1 MKLKY
6 GLSYPTWQ
14 GVYLVG
20 IFIALCI
27 AAVMRQINLL
37 LFIAGLILG
46 ALILSWVMVKIKK
59 GWFQVQRRMPVTIHA
74 ESEFVLS
81 LDLTNV
87 SRGTL
92 FALAAK
98 QAILGKRKM
107 KGGNETTNGS
117 GVTQFAEGE
126 PKNMNPTSGSP
137 NGECV
142 IPFASL
148 TSLPP
153 SIITPNYFFSMLPP
167 NEKLTREFVCQI
179 DRPGEYRLEPVEL
192 ISRFPLGLFECRV
205 RVGRAA
211 TFWVY
216 PALLDELPEDLIQ
229 LTAQSWDGVSR
240 ETNHSSRNVGDFH
253 SVSAYRPGEDVR
265 LIHWRSSARLGNLVI
280 RQFQPPQGAWLGIVL
295 DMTPP
300 DGWEENESNAPDR
313 VGSQLEAGSA
323 KTGFFGGITSSSR
336 PCGFALPEQILH
348 NIKLAATVVYRLCNK
363 TAEYSGRETQIV
375 LALTSSPDNIVSG
388 RADSNFFHQAMQT
401 LASAQLDNSGQN
413 KTAETVSAVKELVPE
428 GTKVVV
434 LSF

>member
-1 MKLKY
+1 MRNYELRITNYEFMKLKY
-6 GLSYPTWQ
+6 GLTYPTWQ
-14 GVYLVG
+14 GVYLFG

-46 ALILSWVMVKIKK
+46 ALILSWFMAKIKR
-59 GWFQVQRRMPVTIHA
+59 GWFRVQRRMPVTIHA

-92 FALAAK
+92 FALAAR
-98 QAILGKRKM
+98 QAIVGKRKM

-126 PKNMNPTSGSP
+126 PKNLNPTSGSP

-153 SIITPNYFFSMLPP
+153 SIITPHYFFSRLVP
-167 NEKLTREFVCQI
+167 EQKQTQEFVLQI

-229 LTAQSWDGVSR
+229 LTAQSYDGVSR

-265 LIHWRSSARLGNLVI
+265 L
-280 RQFQPPQGAWLGIVL
+280 
-295 DMTPP
+295 
-300 DGWEENESNAPDR
+300 
-313 VGSQLEAGSA
+313 
-323 KTGFFGGITSSSR
+323 
-336 PCGFALPEQILH
+336 
-348 NIKLAATVVYRLCNK
+348 
-363 TAEYSGRETQIV
+363 
-375 LALTSSPDNIVSG
+375 
-388 RADSNFFHQAMQT
+388 
-401 LASAQLDNSGQN
+401 
-413 KTAETVSAVKELVPE
+413 
-428 GTKVVV
+428 
-434 LSF
+434 

>member
-14 GVYLVG
+14 GVYLGG

-37 LFIAGLILG
+37 LFIAGLLLG
-46 ALILSWVMVKIKK
+46 PLILSWFMVKIKK
-59 GWFQVQRRMPVTIHA
+59 GWFRVQRRMPVTIHA

-92 FALAAK
+92 FALAAR
-98 QAILGKRKM
+98 QAINASPTASAGNREWGIGNSNLPEAQLGYREWGM
-107 KGGNETTNGS
+107 GNSNSPTAIFKTTPYS
-117 GVTQFAEGE
+117 LL
-126 PKNMNPTSGSP
+126 PT
-137 NGECV
+137 
-142 IPFASL
+142 
-148 TSLPP
+148 P
-153 SIITPNYFFSMLPP
+153 SYFFSRLKP

-216 PALLDELPEDLIQ
+216 PALLDDLPEDLIQ

-240 ETNHSSRNVGDFH
+240 ETNHSSRNGGDFH
-253 SVSAYRPGEDVR
+253 SVSTYRPGEDVR
-265 LIHWRSSARLGNLVI
+265 LIHWRSSARLGDLVI
-280 RQFQPPQGAWLGIVL
+280 RQFQPPLGAWLGIVV

-300 DGWEENESNAPDR
+300 EGWEENESND
-313 VGSQLEAGSA
+313 
-323 KTGFFGGITSSSR
+323 
-336 PCGFALPEQILH
+336 LPEQIRH
-348 NIKLAATVVYRLCNK
+348 NIKLAATVVYRLCSK
-363 TAEYSGRETQIV
+363 TSEQSGKETQIV
-375 LALTSSPDNIVSG
+375 LALTSDPDNIVSG

-413 KTAETVSAVKELVPE
+413 KTAETISAVKELVPD
-428 GTKVVV
+428 GTKVVT
-434 LSF
+434 L

>member
-6 GLSYPTWQ
+6 GLAYPTWQ
-14 GVYLVG
+14 GVYLGG

-37 LFIAGLILG
+37 LFIAGLLLG
-46 ALILSWVMVKIKK
+46 ALILSWFMAKIKK
-59 GWFQVQRRMPVTIHA
+59 GWFRVQRRMPVTIHA

-92 FALAAK
+92 FALAAR
-98 QAILGKRKM
+98 QAIIELRVASCELREELGKRQEADLGKRQ
-107 KGGNETTNGS
+107 EARGS
-117 GVTQFAEGE
+117 SL
-126 PKNMNPTSGSP
+126 KNPTAYCLLP
-137 NGECV
+137 T
-142 IPFASL
+142 ASSNAYCL
-148 TSLPP
+148 LPTP
-153 SIITPNYFFSMLPP
+153 SYFFSRLKP

-179 DRPGEYRLEPVEL
+179 DRLGEYRLEPVEL

-229 LTAQSWDGVSR
+229 LTAQSYDGVSR

-265 LIHWRSSARLGNLVI
+265 LIHWRSSARLGDLVI
-280 RQFQPPQGAWLGIVL
+280 RQFQPPLGAWLGIVV

-300 DGWEENESNAPDR
+300 EGWEEKESND
-313 VGSQLEAGSA
+313 
-323 KTGFFGGITSSSR
+323 
-336 PCGFALPEQILH
+336 LPEQIQH
-348 NIKLAATVVYRLCNK
+348 NIKLAATVVYRLCNQ
-363 TAEYSGRETQIV
+363 TAEHVGRETQIV
-375 LALTSSPDNIVSG
+375 LALTSDPDNIVSG
-388 RADSNFFHQAMQT
+388 RADTIFFHQAMQT

-434 LSF
+434 L